1 MTREE
6 EIKVSALKYI
16 DNFIQDVCRICG
28 YDDSIKGYIDLSQ
41 VWHEAS
47 EVPVKRGEILLI
59 GELDNSW
66 VCYVSSSLETQDG
79 WEKYVKDEQATRWA
93 YVNDL
98 LPKKINDLLP
108 KK

>member
-28 YDDSIKGYIDLSQ
+28 NDDSIKGYIDLSQ

-47 EVPVKRGEILLI
+47 EVPVKREEILLI

-66 VCYVSSSLETQDG
+66 VCFVSSRLDTQDG
-79 WEKYVKDEQATRWA
+79 WEKYVKDELVTRWA
-93 YVNDL
+93 YISDL
-98 LPKKINDLLP
+98 LPKGGEK
-108 KK
+108 